1 MADLEDGT
9 GEGGSHRGLPI
20 DSEGLQA
27 LLQGAACNKLLVLWT
42 DRVLSGSDKY
52 KYKSAPVLPASQRSP
67 CLARAGLDGRFA
79 GTRVLAAADYGVV
92 RPQRR
97 TETKAMRHRPVF
109 ALPPDNTNKI
119 AALVEYMEALQ
130 S

>member
-1 MADLEDGT
+1 MLSA
-9 GEGGSHRGLPI
+9 RR
-20 DSEGLQA
+20 
-27 LLQGAACNKLLVLWT
+27 AAWLMQVLT
-42 DRVLSGSDKY
+42 
-52 KYKSAPVLPASQRSP
+52 
-67 CLARAGLDGRFA
+67 
-79 GTRVLAAADYGVV
+79 DYGVV